1 MSLKRREINEP
12 FYDAHLELFKC
23 TFPNCQVTSR
33 KCHIPNAILGDE
45 EILNASVTSETVEVF
60 DVSMSVVDK
69 ETPIYKVLETS
80 RPEDLQSRTINFG
93 ELQQQINNHLLIEH
107 NDSVDCLSESIIKKL
122 KKRNDERLKVIKK
135 NFRL

>member
-1 MSLKRREINEP
+1 M
-12 FYDAHLELFKC
+12 
-23 TFPNCQVTSR
+23 
-33 KCHIPNAILGDE
+33 
-45 EILNASVTSETVEVF
+45 EVF

-107 NDSVDCLSESIIKKL
+107 NDSVDCLSESIIKKIEE
-122 KKRNDERLKVIKK
+122 KKRRTAKGYKEEFQTLIISKIKEDLEK
-135 NFRL
+135 HDKRESTLTFLMKIFSGFNHDHKFTSWLSSKLHYYLEA